1 MLIFTTE
8 KLTSALLLSLLA
20 IVEALAQLRG
30 LESGSISDPP
40 SLRGSRV
47 RTACTARESR
57 PRVPEGVACS
67 ICALALVILKNKVA
81 GRRSVVKKS
90 FLPEKEKTSGCTR
103 YSRNALHWYSAL
115 ST

>member
-8 KLTSALLLSLLA
+8 KLTSALLLSLMA

-47 RTACTARESR
+47 RTDCAHRT
-57 PRVPEGVACS
+57 RVTPS
-67 ICALALVILKNKVA
+67 ST
-81 GRRSVVKKS
+81 RRCGM
-90 FLPEKEKTSGCTR
+90 L
-103 YSRNALHWYSAL
+103 
-115 ST
+115 